1 MLKTSLILSRF
12 FRIFMFFRLPM
23 FLSFIGPSLCLS
35 MFSNILTSIG
45 EFLPSM
51 SHVLSEY
58 SQFLPHIILH
68 QNVCFVF
75 VYIVGYVKWE
85 CWVTWLVKYMSS
97 SCMVTTYSEASLNIS
112 KIYGITCIKYEF
124 MGVHKHKKKKLS
136 SWTP

>member
-1 MLKTSLILSRF
+1 
-12 FRIFMFFRLPM
+12 M

-75 VYIVGYVKWE
+75 VYIVGYVK
-85 CWVTWLVKYMSS
+85 
-97 SCMVTTYSEASLNIS
+97 
-112 KIYGITCIKYEF
+112 
-124 MGVHKHKKKKLS
+124 
-136 SWTP
+136 